1 MVEKISEI
9 PVTLGDVSESIFGGV
24 NTKNSLLHRLALP
37 EEGGSDSY
45 YLCEGLCKPVFIEP
59 ELVYPYVS
67 GAFSEKFAF
76 RSSPYRF
83 MLPYEL
89 SGKEK
94 ERIQCYSTQRT
105 QNKIPYGLWENYRI
119 QKRILP

>member
-1 MVEKISEI
+1 MFPKQNKIVEKISEI
-9 PVTLGDVSESIFGGV
+9 PVTLGDVSESIFVGI
-24 NTKNSLLHRLALP
+24 NTQNCLLHRLTIP

-45 YLCEGLCKPVFIEP
+45 YLCEGLCKPVFLEP

-76 RSSPYRF
+76 RPLPYSF

-89 SGKEK
+89 YNKEK
-94 ERIQCYSTQRT
+94 KKEYNIIPPEELKTRFPMTYGRI
-105 QNKIPYGLWENYRI
+105 
-119 QKRILP
+119 